1 MYLGSTTLPASQ
13 DRIDQLEGAAPHV
26 TPPRPVTVVA
36 VTQDD
41 PFFTGRFFESFL
53 AATGGGRVR
62 LLEIVLL
69 RNFNESRL
77 ALLKRFQR
85 LYGTVDL
92 TRLLIRYGVARLGD
106 LAGRPR
112 GVEALAAKAGVPVR
126 HLASI
131 NDETYLRTLGERNV
145 DVLLSVSA
153 PEIFRAG
160 ALHAT
165 PHAINIHN
173 GKLPFYRGM
182 MPTFWALLHDEPE
195 VTITVHT
202 MVEKLDAGM
211 VLAEYRVPITPADSQ
226 FDLSARAKE
235 IAGREVAQLLN
246 RLETPDW
253 PVPTSV
259 DMSQKRYFKFPTPA
273 DVAQLRAKGKRML

>member
-1 MYLGSTTLPASQ
+1 MALDATLPLSQ
-13 DRIDQLEGAAPHV
+13 DRMDPLGGVVPRM

-53 AATGGGRVR
+53 TAASGGRVR

-85 LYGTVDL
+85 LYGTADL
-92 TRLLIRYGVARLGD
+92 TRLLARYGIARLSD
-106 LAGRPR
+106 FTGRAR
-112 GVEALAAKAGVPVR
+112 SVEALAAKAGVPVR
-126 HLASI
+126 PLASI
-131 NDETYLRTLGERNV
+131 NDEAYLRTLGERDV

-160 ALHAT
+160 ALRAA

-226 FDLSARAKE
+226 FDLSARAKQV
-235 IAGREVAQLLN
+235 AGREVAELLA
-246 RLETPDW
+246 RLDTSQWPTATP
-253 PVPTSV
+253 V

>member
-1 MYLGSTTLPASQ
+1 MTVPN
-13 DRIDQLEGAAPHV
+13 
-26 TPPRPVTVVA
+26 PVTVVA

-41 PFFTGRFFESFL
+41 PFFTGRFFETFL
-53 AATGGGRVR
+53 AESRGGPVR

-69 RNFNESRL
+69 RNFNESRI
-77 ALLKRFQR
+77 ALLRRFRR

-92 TRLLIRYGVARLGD
+92 TRLLARYALARLGD
-106 LAGRPR
+106 HTGHPHSV
-112 GVEALAAKAGVPVR
+112 GALAARAGVPVR
-126 HLASI
+126 PLASI
-131 NDETYLRTLGERNV
+131 NDDAYLRTLRERNV

-160 ALHAT
+160 ALQAT
-165 PHAINIHN
+165 PYAINIHN
-173 GKLPFYRGM
+173 GKLPLYRGM

-211 VLAEYRVPITPADSQ
+211 VLAEYRVPITPQDSQ

-235 IAGREVAQLLN
+235 VAGREVARLLA
-246 RLETPDW
+246 RLGTAEW
-253 PVPTSV
+253 PIPRAV

-273 DVAQLRAKGKRML
+273 DVTQLRAKGKRML

>member
-1 MYLGSTTLPASQ
+1 MYLASTLAAED
-13 DRIDQLEGAAPHV
+13 DRNV
-26 TPPRPVTVVA
+26 TPTRPVTVVA

-53 AATGGGRVR
+53 AAINGGRVH

-92 TRLLIRYGVARLGD
+92 TRLLARYGMARLGD
-106 LAGRPR
+106 LIGRPR
-112 GVEALAAKAGVPVR
+112 SVAALAATAGVPLR
-126 HLASI
+126 QLPSI
-131 NDETYLRTLGERNV
+131 NDEGYLRTLSERQV

-153 PEIFRAG
+153 PEIFRTA
-160 ALHAT
+160 ALQAT

-202 MVEKLDAGM
+202 MVEKLDAGR
-211 VLAEYRVPITPADSQ
+211 VLAEYPVPITPRDSQ

-235 IAGREVAQLLN
+235 VAGREVARLLA

-253 PVPTSV
+253 PVPSVV

-273 DVAQLRAKGKRML
+273 DVAQLRAKGKRMI

>member
-1 MYLGSTTLPASQ
+1 M
-13 DRIDQLEGAAPHV
+13 
-26 TPPRPVTVVA
+26 TPTRPVTVVA

-53 AATGGGRVR
+53 AAINGSRVR

-69 RNFNESRL
+69 RNFNEPRL
-77 ALLKRFQR
+77 TLLKRFQR

-92 TRLLIRYGVARLGD
+92 TRLLARYGMARLGD
-106 LAGRPR
+106 LTGRPR
-112 GVEALAAKAGVPVR
+112 SVAALAANAGVPIR
-126 HLASI
+126 QLASI
-131 NDETYLRTLGERNV
+131 NDESYLRTLGERQV

-153 PEIFRAG
+153 PEIFRAA

-211 VLAEYRVPITPADSQ
+211 VLAEYPVPITPRDSQ

-235 IAGREVAQLLN
+235 IAGREVARLLA

-253 PVPTSV
+253 PVPSVV
-259 DMSQKRYFKFPTPA
+259 DMSRKRYFKFPTPA
-273 DVAQLRAKGKRML
+273 DVAQLRAKGKRMI

>member
-1 MYLGSTTLPASQ
+1 MVDAIREMTIPSPARS
-13 DRIDQLEGAAPHV
+13 AP
-26 TPPRPVTVVA
+26 PGPVTVVA

-53 AATGGGRVR
+53 QETAGGRVQ

-69 RNFNESRL
+69 RNFNESRM
-77 ALLKRFQR
+77 ALLRRFWK

-92 TRLLIRYGVARLGD
+92 IRLLARYASAL
-106 LAGRPR
+106 LAERFGRPR
-112 GVEALAAKAGVPVR
+112 SVVALAARAGVPVR
-126 HLASI
+126 HIASI
-131 NDETYLRTLGERNV
+131 NDEAYLRTLGERRV

-153 PEIFRAG
+153 PEIFRPA
-160 ALHAT
+160 ALQAT

-182 MPTFWALLHDEPE
+182 MPTFWALLHGEPQ

-202 MVEKLDAGM
+202 MAEKLDAGA
-211 VLAEYRVPITPADSQ
+211 VLAEYPVTIGPEDSQ
-226 FDLSARAKE
+226 FDVSARAKDV
-235 IAGREVAQLLN
+235 AGRELARLLAQLG
-246 RLETPDW
+246 TPAW
-253 PVPTSV
+253 PTPVPV

-273 DVAQLRAKGKRML
+273 DVVRLREQGRRMI

>member
-1 MYLGSTTLPASQ
+1 MILDTTLPLSQ
-13 DRIDQLEGAAPHV
+13 DQMDSPGGVAPRM
-26 TPPRPVTVVA
+26 TPPHPVTVVA

-53 AATGGGRVR
+53 TAASGGRVR

-85 LYGTVDL
+85 LYGTADL
-92 TRLLIRYGVARLGD
+92 TRLLTRYGFARLGD

-131 NDETYLRTLGERNV
+131 NDEAYLRTLGERNV

-160 ALHAT
+160 ALRAT

-195 VTITVHT
+195 VTISVHT
-202 MVEKLDAGM
+202 MVEKLDAGQ
-211 VLAEYRVPITPADSQ
+211 VLAEYHVPITPDDSQ
-226 FDLSARAKE
+226 FDLSARAKQV
-235 IAGREVAQLLN
+235 AGREVAQLLA
-246 RLETPDW
+246 RLDTPEW
-253 PVPTSV
+253 PVATTV

>member
-1 MYLGSTTLPASQ
+1 M
-13 DRIDQLEGAAPHV
+13 

-53 AATGGGRVR
+53 CEASGGRIR

-69 RNFNESRL
+69 RNFNESRFG
-77 ALLKRFQR
+77 LLKRFQR
-85 LYGTVDL
+85 LYGTADL
-92 TRLLIRYGVARLGD
+92 TRLLAHYGIARLRD
-106 LAGRPR
+106 LAGKPQS
-112 GVEALAAKAGVPVR
+112 VAALAAKAGVPVR
-126 HLASI
+126 PLTSI
-131 NDETYLRTLGERNV
+131 NDEAYLRTLGERNV

-160 ALHAT
+160 ALQAT

-211 VLAEYRVPITPADSQ
+211 VLAEYKVPITPADSQ

-235 IAGREVAQLLN
+235 VAGREVARLLA
-246 RLETPDW
+246 RLDTPEW
-253 PVPTSV
+253 PVPTVV

>member
-1 MYLGSTTLPASQ
+1 MNASRQ
-13 DRIDQLEGAAPHV
+13 
-26 TPPRPVTVVA
+26 VTVVA

-53 AATGGGRVR
+53 ATAADGPVR

-69 RNFNESRL
+69 RNFNESRW
-77 ALLKRFQR
+77 ALLRRTRR

-92 TRLLIRYGVARLGD
+92 VRLLGRYALARLGD
-106 LAGRPR
+106 LLGRPR
-112 GVEALAAKAGVPVR
+112 SVAALARRHGVPVR

-131 NDETYLRTLGERNV
+131 NDPAYLATLGARRV

-153 PEIFRAG
+153 PEIFRTA
-160 ALHAT
+160 ALQAA

-182 MPTFWALLHDEPE
+182 MPTFWALLHDEPD

-202 MVEKLDAGM
+202 MVEKLDAGQ
-211 VLAEYRVPITPADSQ
+211 VIAEYRVPIGPQASQ
-226 FDLSARAKE
+226 FEVSTAAKE
-235 IAGREVAQLLN
+235 VAGREVARLLG
-246 RLETPDW
+246 RLGTAEWPAPTPL
-253 PVPTSV
+253 

-273 DVAQLRAKGKRML
+273 DVAQLRAKGRRML

>member
-1 MYLGSTTLPASQ
+1 MTL
-13 DRIDQLEGAAPHV
+13 
-26 TPPRPVTVVA
+26 PRPVTVVA

-41 PFFTGRFFESFL
+41 PFFTGRFFETFL
-53 AATGGGRVR
+53 AAINGGRVR

-85 LYGTVDL
+85 LYGTADL
-92 TRLLIRYGVARLGD
+92 TRLLARYGLARLGD
-106 LAGRPR
+106 LTGRPR
-112 GVEALAAKAGVPVR
+112 SVASLAAKAGVPIR
-126 HLASI
+126 PIASI
-131 NDETYLRTLGERNV
+131 NDETYLRTLGERQV

-153 PEIFRAG
+153 PEIFRAA
-160 ALHAT
+160 ALRAT

-202 MVEKLDAGM
+202 MVEKLDAGL
-211 VLAEYRVPITPADSQ
+211 VLAEYPVPIAPRDSQ
-226 FDLSARAKE
+226 FALSARAKE
-235 IAGREVAQLLN
+235 VAGREVAQLLA
-246 RLETPDW
+246 RLDTPQW
-253 PVPTSV
+253 PVPSVV

-273 DVAQLRAKGKRML
+273 DVAQLRAKGKRMI

>member
-1 MYLGSTTLPASQ
+1 MTLDATVRVPENLIDPLLG
-13 DRIDQLEGAAPHV
+13 GAPRMTPH
-26 TPPRPVTVVA
+26 RPVTVVA

-53 AATGGGRVR
+53 QAASGGRVR

-77 ALLKRFQR
+77 ALLRRFQR
-85 LYGTVDL
+85 LYGTADL
-92 TRLLIRYGVARLGD
+92 TRLLARYGMARLGD
-106 LAGRPR
+106 LTGRAR
-112 GVEALAAKAGVPVR
+112 SVEALAAKAAVPVR
-126 HLASI
+126 PLASI
-131 NDETYLRTLGERNV
+131 NDEGYLRTLGERSV

-202 MVEKLDAGM
+202 MVEKLDAGQ
-211 VLAEYRVPITPADSQ
+211 VLAEYRVPITPEDSQ
-226 FDLSARAKE
+226 FDLSARAKQV
-235 IAGREVAQLLN
+235 AGREVAQLLA
-246 RLETPDW
+246 RLDTAEW
-253 PVPTSV
+253 PVPATV
-259 DMSQKRYFKFPTPA
+259 DMSRKRYFKFPTPA

>member
-1 MYLGSTTLPASQ
+1 MTT
-13 DRIDQLEGAAPHV
+13 
-26 TPPRPVTVVA
+26 PRPVTVVA

-41 PFFTGRFFESFL
+41 PFFTGRFFDAFL
-53 AATGGGRVR
+53 AATSGGRVR

-77 ALLKRFQR
+77 ALLQRFQR
-85 LYGTVDL
+85 LYGTADL
-92 TRLLIRYGVARLGD
+92 TRLLARYGVARLSD
-106 LAGRPR
+106 RFGRPR
-112 GVEALAAKAGVPVR
+112 SVGALAAKAGVPVR
-126 HLASI
+126 PLASI
-131 NDETYLRTLGERNV
+131 NDAAYLRTLGERNV

-195 VTITVHT
+195 VTVTVHT

-211 VLAEYRVPITPADSQ
+211 VVAEYRVPITPQDSQ

-235 IAGREVAQLLN
+235 VAGQEVAQLLA
-246 RLETPDW
+246 RLDTPEW

>member
-1 MYLGSTTLPASQ
+1 MTLDATLPKPQ
-13 DRIDQLEGAAPHV
+13 DRIDQFPGAAPRMP
-26 TPPRPVTVVA
+26 PPRPVTVVA

-41 PFFTGRFFESFL
+41 PFFTGRFFDSFL
-53 AATGGGRVR
+53 AMASGGRVR

-92 TRLLIRYGVARLGD
+92 TRLLVRYGMARLGD
-106 LAGRPR
+106 LTGRAR
-112 GVEALAAKAGVPVR
+112 SVVALAAKAGVPVR
-126 HLASI
+126 PLASI
-131 NDETYLRTLGERNV
+131 NDEAYLRTLGERNV

-153 PEIFRAG
+153 PEIFRAA
-160 ALHAT
+160 ALRAT

-211 VLAEYRVPITPADSQ
+211 VLAEYKVPIAPADSQ
-226 FDLSARAKE
+226 FDLSVRAKQV
-235 IAGREVAQLLN
+235 AGREVAQLLA
-246 RLETPDW
+246 RLDTPEW
-253 PVPTSV
+253 PVATSV